1 MPKSIIFCNF
11 GKLLDSLLMDKL
23 IGRKLEQAK
32 LQACMESERS
42 EFVVVYGR
50 RRIGKTFLVRRFFKD
65 NYAFSF
71 VGKHEMRREQQ
82 LAEFAKELMCYSHS
96 TFVPQLKNWTEA
108 FDALQRLL
116 ETYNIPGKKVVFFDE
131 MPWMD
136 TPKSDFVSA
145 LENFWNGW
153 ANMRDDIV
161 LVACGSA
168 TSWMVDKLL
177 HNQGGLFNRIT
188 QKIYL
193 RPFKLSEMEQYLDE
207 KHFGWNRYQIA
218 QCYMILGGIPFY
230 LTLLNPKLSLLSNI
244 DELFFADAHAMLR
257 TEYNELYSTLFK
269 RPDNYLAVI
278 RMLTERKEGFTRKE
292 INEKTKLG
300 GAALSKILS
309 DLEQCD
315 FIFSYARYG
324 NAKNNAIYRIKDFYT
339 LFYYKY
345 VNGIDTKD
353 SLRWTHLSSTP
364 QVSSWQGFSFELLC
378 LLHLDEIKKA
388 LGIDRILNDAS
399 AWRSRQPEQNTQID
413 LVIERA
419 DHNINL
425 CEMKF
430 SSGMYAIDKGYEQK
444 LRERMSI
451 FLAETMTRCSTRITM
466 VTTYGVLQNKHSGIV
481 NDEVLLDDL
490 FE

>member
-1 MPKSIIFCNF
+1 
-11 GKLLDSLLMDKL
+11 
-23 IGRKLEQAK
+23 
-32 LQACMESERS
+32 MESERS

-82 LAEFAKELMCYSHS
+82 LVEFAKELMCYSHS

-292 INEKTKLG
+292 ISEKTKLG

-466 VTTYGVLQNKHSGIV
+466 ITTYGVLQNKHSGIV

>member
-1 MPKSIIFCNF
+1 
-11 GKLLDSLLMDKL
+11 MDKL

-82 LAEFAKELMCYSHS
+82 LTEFAKELMCYSHS

-116 ETYNIPGKKVVFFDE
+116 ETYNISGKKVVFFDE

>member
-1 MPKSIIFCNF
+1 
-11 GKLLDSLLMDKL
+11 
-23 IGRKLEQAK
+23 
-32 LQACMESERS
+32 MESERS

-71 VGKHEMRREQQ
+71 VGKHEMGREQQ
-82 LAEFAKELMCYSHS
+82 LAEFAKELMRYSHS

-116 ETYNIPGKKVVFFDE
+116 ETYDIPGKKVVFFDE

-188 QKIYL
+188 QKLYL

-292 INEKTKLG
+292 ISEKTKLG

-399 AWRSRQPEQNTQID
+399 AWRSKQPGQNTQID

-444 LRERMSI
+444 LRECMSI
-451 FLAETMTRCSTRITM
+451 FQAETMTRCSTRITL

-481 NDEVLLDDL
+481 NDEVVLDDL
-490 FE
+490 FEN

>member
-1 MPKSIIFCNF
+1 
-11 GKLLDSLLMDKL
+11 
-23 IGRKLEQAK
+23 
-32 LQACMESERS
+32 MESERS

-82 LAEFAKELMCYSHS
+82 LTEFAKELMCYSHS

-116 ETYNIPGKKVVFFDE
+116 ETYDIPGKKVVFFDE

-188 QKIYL
+188 QKLYL

-292 INEKTKLG
+292 ISEKTKLG

-399 AWRSRQPEQNTQID
+399 AWRSKQPEQNTQID

-451 FLAETMTRCSTRITM
+451 FLAETMTRCSTRITL

>member
-1 MPKSIIFCNF
+1 
-11 GKLLDSLLMDKL
+11 MDKL

-71 VGKHEMRREQQ
+71 VGKHEMGREQQ
-82 LAEFAKELMCYSHS
+82 LAEFAKELMRYSHS

-116 ETYNIPGKKVVFFDE
+116 ETYDIPGKKVVFFDE

-292 INEKTKLG
+292 ISEKTKLG

-364 QVSSWQGFSFELLC
+364 QVYSWQGFSFELLC

-399 AWRSRQPEQNTQID
+399 AWRSRQTEQNTQID

>member
-1 MPKSIIFCNF
+1 
-11 GKLLDSLLMDKL
+11 
-23 IGRKLEQAK
+23 
-32 LQACMESERS
+32 MESERS

-177 HNQGGLFNRIT
+177 YNQGGLFNRIT

>member
-1 MPKSIIFCNF
+1 
-11 GKLLDSLLMDKL
+11 MDKL

-116 ETYNIPGKKVVFFDE
+116 ETYNIPGKKVVFLDE

-451 FLAETMTRCSTRITM
+451 FLAETMTRCCTRITM

>member
-1 MPKSIIFCNF
+1 
-11 GKLLDSLLMDKL
+11 
-23 IGRKLEQAK
+23 
-32 LQACMESERS
+32 MESERS

-71 VGKHEMRREQQ
+71 VGKHKMRREQQ

-292 INEKTKLG
+292 ISEKTKLG

-315 FIFSYARYG
+315 FIFSYARHG

-451 FLAETMTRCSTRITM
+451 FLAETMTRCSTRITL

>member
-1 MPKSIIFCNF
+1 
-11 GKLLDSLLMDKL
+11 MDKL

-399 AWRSRQPEQNTQID
+399 AWRSKQPEQNTQID

-451 FLAETMTRCSTRITM
+451 FQAETMTRCSTRITM

>member
-1 MPKSIIFCNF
+1 
-11 GKLLDSLLMDKL
+11 
-23 IGRKLEQAK
+23 
-32 LQACMESERS
+32 MESERS

-481 NDEVLLDDL
+481 NDEVLLR
-490 FE
+490 FQTSVSRK

>member
-1 MPKSIIFCNF
+1 
-11 GKLLDSLLMDKL
+11 
-23 IGRKLEQAK
+23 
-32 LQACMESERS
+32 MESERS

-292 INEKTKLG
+292 ISEKTKLG

-399 AWRSRQPEQNTQID
+399 AWRSKQPEQNTQID

-451 FLAETMTRCSTRITM
+451 FQAETMTRCSTRITLI
-466 VTTYGVLQNKHSGIV
+466 TTYGVLQNKHSGIV
-481 NDEVLLDDL
+481 NDEVVLDDL
-490 FE
+490 FEN

>member
-1 MPKSIIFCNF
+1 
-11 GKLLDSLLMDKL
+11 
-23 IGRKLEQAK
+23 
-32 LQACMESERS
+32 MESERS

-451 FLAETMTRCSTRITM
+451 FLAETMTRCRTRITM

-481 NDEVLLDDL
+481 NDEVLLR
-490 FE
+490 FQTSVSRK

>member
-1 MPKSIIFCNF
+1 
-11 GKLLDSLLMDKL
+11 
-23 IGRKLEQAK
+23 
-32 LQACMESERS
+32 MESERS

-399 AWRSRQPEQNTQID
+399 AWRSKQPEQNTQID

-451 FLAETMTRCSTRITM
+451 FQAETMTRCSTRITM

>member
-1 MPKSIIFCNF
+1 
-11 GKLLDSLLMDKL
+11 
-23 IGRKLEQAK
+23 
-32 LQACMESERS
+32 MESERS

-96 TFVPQLKNWTEA
+96 TFVPRLKNWTEA

-230 LTLLNPKLSLLSNI
+230 LTLLNPKLSLLGNI

-444 LRERMSI
+444 LRECMSI

>member
-1 MPKSIIFCNF
+1 
-11 GKLLDSLLMDKL
+11 
-23 IGRKLEQAK
+23 
-32 LQACMESERS
+32 MESERS

-50 RRIGKTFLVRRFFKD
+50 RRIGKTFLVRRFFRD

-71 VGKHEMRREQQ
+71 VGKHEMGREQQ
-82 LAEFAKELMCYSHS
+82 LTEFAKELMRYSHS

-116 ETYNIPGKKVVFFDE
+116 ETYGIPDKKVVFFDE

-188 QKIYL
+188 QKLYL

-292 INEKTKLG
+292 ISEKTKLG

-466 VTTYGVLQNKHSGIV
+466 ITTYGVLQNKHSGIV

>member
-1 MPKSIIFCNF
+1 
-11 GKLLDSLLMDKL
+11 
-23 IGRKLEQAK
+23 
-32 LQACMESERS
+32 MESERS

-96 TFVPQLKNWTEA
+96 TFVPQLKNWTKA

-292 INEKTKLG
+292 ISEKTKLG

>member
-1 MPKSIIFCNF
+1 
-11 GKLLDSLLMDKL
+11 
-23 IGRKLEQAK
+23 
-32 LQACMESERS
+32 MESERS

-96 TFVPQLKNWTEA
+96 TFVPQLKNWIEA

>member
-1 MPKSIIFCNF
+1 
-11 GKLLDSLLMDKL
+11 MDKL

-82 LAEFAKELMCYSHS
+82 LTEFAKELMCYSHS

-116 ETYNIPGKKVVFFDE
+116 ETYNISGKKVVFFDE

-188 QKIYL
+188 QKLYL

-292 INEKTKLG
+292 ISEKTKLG

-451 FLAETMTRCSTRITM
+451 FLAETMTRCITRITM

>member
-1 MPKSIIFCNF
+1 
-11 GKLLDSLLMDKL
+11 
-23 IGRKLEQAK
+23 
-32 LQACMESERS
+32 MESERS

-71 VGKHEMRREQQ
+71 VGKHEMGREQQ
-82 LAEFAKELMCYSHS
+82 LTEFAKELMRYSHS

-116 ETYNIPGKKVVFFDE
+116 ETYDIPGKKVVFFDE

-188 QKIYL
+188 QKLYL
-193 RPFKLSEMEQYLDE
+193 RPFKLREMEQYLDE

-292 INEKTKLG
+292 ISEKTKLG

-451 FLAETMTRCSTRITM
+451 FQAETMTRCSTRITL

>member
-1 MPKSIIFCNF
+1 
-11 GKLLDSLLMDKL
+11 MDKL
-23 IGRKLEQAK
+23 IGRKQEQVK
-32 LQACMESERS
+32 LQACMESGRS

-65 NYAFSF
+65 SYAFSF
-71 VGKHEMRREQQ
+71 VGKHEMGRELQ
-82 LAEFAKELMCYSHS
+82 LAEFAKALQQYSKSTYTPELKSWS
-96 TFVPQLKNWTEA
+96 NA
-108 FDALQRLL
+108 FDALQKHL
-116 ETYNIPGKKVVFFDE
+116 ESSNVRGKKVVFFDE

-136 TPKSDFVSA
+136 TPKSDFVAA

-153 ANMRDDIV
+153 ANMRDDI
-161 LVACGSA
+161 LFVACGSA

-193 RPFKLSEMEQYLDE
+193 RPFNLYEMEQYLDA
-207 KHFGWNRYQIA
+207 KHFNWNRYQIA
-218 QCYMILGGIPFY
+218 QCYMILGGVPFY
-230 LTLLNPKLSLLSNI
+230 LTLLDSKRSLLANI
-244 DELFFADAHAMLR
+244 DELFFSDAHAMLR
-257 TEYNELYSTLFK
+257 TEYNELYATLFR

-278 RMLTERKEGFTRKE
+278 KVLTERKEGFTRQE
-292 INEKTKLG
+292 IGDKVKFG
-300 GAALSKILS
+300 GAALTKILT

-315 FIFSYARYG
+315 FILPYARYG
-324 NAKNNAIYRIKDFYT
+324 NAKNNTIYRIKDFYT

-353 SLRWTHLSSTP
+353 PHRWTHLSSTP
-364 QVSSWQGFSFELLC
+364 QVVSWQGFSFELLC
-378 LLHLDEIKKA
+378 LLHLEEIKKA

-399 AWRSRQPEQNTQID
+399 AWRSKQIEKNTQID

-430 SSGMYAIDKGYEQK
+430 STGMYAIDKEYEQK

-451 FLAETMTRCSTRITM
+451 FQAETKTRNSTRVTM
-466 VTTYGVLQNKHSGIV
+466 ITTYGVLQNKHSGIV
-481 NDEVLLDDL
+481 DDEVTLEDL
-490 FE
+490 FSE

>member
-1 MPKSIIFCNF
+1 
-11 GKLLDSLLMDKL
+11 
-23 IGRKLEQAK
+23 
-32 LQACMESERS
+32 
-42 EFVVVYGR
+42 
-50 RRIGKTFLVRRFFKD
+50 
-65 NYAFSF
+65 
-71 VGKHEMRREQQ
+71 
-82 LAEFAKELMCYSHS
+82 
-96 TFVPQLKNWTEA
+96 
-108 FDALQRLL
+108 
-116 ETYNIPGKKVVFFDE
+116 
-131 MPWMD
+131 
-136 TPKSDFVSA
+136 
-145 LENFWNGW
+145 
-153 ANMRDDIV
+153 
-161 LVACGSA
+161 
-168 TSWMVDKLL
+168 
-177 HNQGGLFNRIT
+177 
-188 QKIYL
+188 
-193 RPFKLSEMEQYLDE
+193 
-207 KHFGWNRYQIA
+207 
-218 QCYMILGGIPFY
+218 MILGGIPFY

-244 DELFFADAHAMLR
+244 DELFFADAHTMLR

-444 LRERMSI
+444 LRERMSM
-451 FLAETMTRCSTRITM
+451 FLAETMTRCSTRITL

>member
-1 MPKSIIFCNF
+1 
-11 GKLLDSLLMDKL
+11 
-23 IGRKLEQAK
+23 
-32 LQACMESERS
+32 MESERS

-71 VGKHEMRREQQ
+71 VGKHEMGREQQ
-82 LAEFAKELMCYSHS
+82 LTEFAKELMRYSHS

-116 ETYNIPGKKVVFFDE
+116 ETYGIPDKKVVFFDE

-292 INEKTKLG
+292 ISEKTKLG

-451 FLAETMTRCSTRITM
+451 FLAETMTRCSTRITL

>member
-1 MPKSIIFCNF
+1 
-11 GKLLDSLLMDKL
+11 
-23 IGRKLEQAK
+23 
-32 LQACMESERS
+32 MESERS

-136 TPKSDFVSA
+136 TPKSDFVPA

>member
-1 MPKSIIFCNF
+1 MN
-11 GKLLDSLLMDKL
+11 KL
-23 IGRKLEQAK
+23 IGRQQEQAK
-32 LQACMESERS
+32 LQACVESGRS

-65 NYAFSF
+65 CYAFSF
-71 VGKHEMRREQQ
+71 VGKHEMPREQQ
-82 LAEFAKELMCYSHS
+82 LAEFAKELGRYSQS
-96 TFVPQLKNWTEA
+96 AFVPSLKSWTEA
-108 FDALQRLL
+108 FDALQKML
-116 ETYNIPGKKVVFFDE
+116 ESSKKQGKKVIFLDE

-153 ANMRDDIV
+153 ANMRDDIL

-168 TSWMVDKLL
+168 TSWMADKLL

-188 QKIYL
+188 QRLYL
-193 RPFKLSEMEQYLDE
+193 RPFNLHETEEYLE
-207 KHFGWNRYQIA
+207 ENRFGWDRYQTA

-244 DELFFADAHAMLR
+244 DELFFSDAHALLR

-269 RPDNYLAVI
+269 RPENYMTVI
-278 RMLTERKEGFTRKE
+278 RLLTERKEGFTRKE
-292 INEKTKLG
+292 ISEKTKLEG
-300 GAALSKILS
+300 SALTKILS

-315 FIFSYARYG
+315 FILSYARYG
-324 NAKNNAIYRIKDFYT
+324 NTKNNAIYRIKDFYT

-345 VNGIDTKD
+345 VHGMDTKD
-353 SLRWTHLSSTP
+353 RHRWTHLSSSA

-399 AWRSRQPEQNTQID
+399 AWRSKQTERNTQID

-430 SSGMYAIDKGYEQK
+430 STGMYAIDKEYEQK

-451 FLAETMTRCSTRITM
+451 FQAETKTRCSTRLTM

-481 NDEVLLDDL
+481 SDEVALDDL
-490 FE
+490 F

>member
-1 MPKSIIFCNF
+1 
-11 GKLLDSLLMDKL
+11 MDKL

-71 VGKHEMRREQQ
+71 VGKHEMGREQQ
-82 LAEFAKELMCYSHS
+82 LAEFAKELMRYSHS

-116 ETYNIPGKKVVFFDE
+116 ETYDIPGKKVVFFDE

>member
-1 MPKSIIFCNF
+1 
-11 GKLLDSLLMDKL
+11 
-23 IGRKLEQAK
+23 
-32 LQACMESERS
+32 MESERS

-451 FLAETMTRCSTRITM
+451 FQAETMTRCSTRITM

>member
-1 MPKSIIFCNF
+1 
-11 GKLLDSLLMDKL
+11 
-23 IGRKLEQAK
+23 
-32 LQACMESERS
+32 MESERS

-116 ETYNIPGKKVVFFDE
+116 ETYNISGKKVVFFDE

-153 ANMRDDIV
+153 VNMRDDIV

-451 FLAETMTRCSTRITM
+451 FQAETMTRCSTRITL

>member
-1 MPKSIIFCNF
+1 
-11 GKLLDSLLMDKL
+11 
-23 IGRKLEQAK
+23 
-32 LQACMESERS
+32 MESERS

-136 TPKSDFVSA
+136 TPKSDFVLA

-292 INEKTKLG
+292 ISEKTKLS

-399 AWRSRQPEQNTQID
+399 AWRSKQPEQNTQID

-451 FLAETMTRCSTRITM
+451 FLAETMTRCSTRITL

>member
-1 MPKSIIFCNF
+1 
-11 GKLLDSLLMDKL
+11 
-23 IGRKLEQAK
+23 
-32 LQACMESERS
+32 MESERS

-82 LAEFAKELMCYSHS
+82 LTEFAKELMCYSHS

-399 AWRSRQPEQNTQID
+399 AWRSKQPEQNTQID

>member
-1 MPKSIIFCNF
+1 MN
-11 GKLLDSLLMDKL
+11 KL
-23 IGRKLEQAK
+23 IGRHKEQAK
-32 LQACMESERS
+32 LKACMESGRS

-50 RRIGKTFLVRRFFKD
+50 RRIGKTFLVRRFFND
-65 NYAFSF
+65 SYAFSF
-71 VGKHEMRREQQ
+71 VGKHEMARNLQ
-82 LAEFAKELMCYSHS
+82 LAEFAKSLQKYSSS
-96 TFVPQLKNWTEA
+96 TFVPVLKNWTEA
-108 FDALQRLL
+108 FGCLQNLL
-116 ETYNIPGKKVVFFDE
+116 ESSPVTGKKVVFFDE

-136 TPKSDFVSA
+136 TPKSDFVMA

-153 ANMRDDIV
+153 ANMRDDI
-161 LVACGSA
+161 LFVACGSA

-193 RPFKLSEMEQYLDE
+193 RPFRLREVEAYLEDN
-207 KHFGWNRYQIA
+207 HFGWNRYQIA
-218 QCYMILGGIPFY
+218 QCYMILGGVPFY
-230 LTLLNPKLSLLSNI
+230 LTLLNPQLSWLSNI

-257 TEYNELYSTLFK
+257 TEYNELYATLFK
-269 RPDNYLAVI
+269 RPERYLTVVKLLA
-278 RMLTERKEGFTRKE
+278 ERKEGFTRQE
-292 INEKTKLG
+292 ISEKTKLT
-300 GAALSKILS
+300 GATLTKILS

-315 FIFSYARYG
+315 FVLPYARFG
-324 NAKNNAIYRIKDFYT
+324 NTKNNTIYRIKDFYT

-345 VNGIDTKD
+345 VKGMDSKD
-353 SLRWTHLSSTP
+353 AHRWTHLSSTP
-364 QVSSWQGFSFELLC
+364 QVASWQGFSFELLC

-399 AWRSRQPEQNTQID
+399 AWRSKSAEWNTQVD

-419 DHNINL
+419 DRNINL

-430 SSGMYAIDKGYEQK
+430 STGMYAIDKSYENK

-451 FLAETMTRCSTRITM
+451 FQAETQTRCSTRITM
-466 VTTYGVLQNKHSGIV
+466 VTTYGVLKNKHAGIV

-490 FE
+490 FAETEETE

>member
-1 MPKSIIFCNF
+1 
-11 GKLLDSLLMDKL
+11 
-23 IGRKLEQAK
+23 
-32 LQACMESERS
+32 MESERS

-71 VGKHEMRREQQ
+71 VGKHEMGREQQ
-82 LAEFAKELMCYSHS
+82 LAEFAKELMRYSHS

-116 ETYNIPGKKVVFFDE
+116 ETYNISGKKVVFFDE

-188 QKIYL
+188 QKLYL

-292 INEKTKLG
+292 ISEKTKLG

-399 AWRSRQPEQNTQID
+399 AWRSKQPGQNTQID

>member
-1 MPKSIIFCNF
+1 
-11 GKLLDSLLMDKL
+11 
-23 IGRKLEQAK
+23 
-32 LQACMESERS
+32 MESERS

-50 RRIGKTFLVRRFFKD
+50 RRIGKTFLVRRFFRD

-71 VGKHEMRREQQ
+71 VGKHEMGREQQ
-82 LAEFAKELMCYSHS
+82 LTEFAKELMRYSHS

-116 ETYNIPGKKVVFFDE
+116 ETYGIPDKKVVFFDE

-292 INEKTKLG
+292 ISEKTKLG

>member
-1 MPKSIIFCNF
+1 
-11 GKLLDSLLMDKL
+11 
-23 IGRKLEQAK
+23 
-32 LQACMESERS
+32 MESERS

-430 SSGMYAIDKGYEQK
+430 SSGMYAIYKGYEQK

>member
-1 MPKSIIFCNF
+1 
-11 GKLLDSLLMDKL
+11 
-23 IGRKLEQAK
+23 
-32 LQACMESERS
+32 MESERS

-71 VGKHEMRREQQ
+71 VGKHEMGREQQ
-82 LAEFAKELMCYSHS
+82 LAEFAKELMRYSHS

-116 ETYNIPGKKVVFFDE
+116 ETYDIPGKKVVFFDE

-188 QKIYL
+188 QKLYL

>member
-1 MPKSIIFCNF
+1 
-11 GKLLDSLLMDKL
+11 MDKL

-71 VGKHEMRREQQ
+71 VGKHEMGREQQ
-82 LAEFAKELMCYSHS
+82 LAEFAKELMRYSHS

-108 FDALQRLL
+108 FDAVQRLL
-116 ETYNIPGKKVVFFDE
+116 ETYDIPGKKVVFFDE

-292 INEKTKLG
+292 ISEKTKLG

>member
-1 MPKSIIFCNF
+1 
-11 GKLLDSLLMDKL
+11 
-23 IGRKLEQAK
+23 
-32 LQACMESERS
+32 MESERS

-82 LAEFAKELMCYSHS
+82 LAEFAKELMYYSHS

-451 FLAETMTRCSTRITM
+451 FQAETMTRCSTRITL